1 MRKVYMFMTL
11 SLDGYFEGPN
21 HDISWHKVDGEFN
34 KFIVDSWLKE
44 LDLFI
49 WGRRTYQL
57 MESFWPGAESDPRY
71 QDDIHV
77 ARLMN
82 ATPKIVFSK
91 TLNKV
96 EEHGN
101 WKNVKLVNEF
111 SAEEMRRLKG
121 QPGKG
126 IWVGGSNLSLS
137 FIKEGLIDEFRFMI
151 SPVVIG
157 GGTPIFAG
165 LGQKLNLELVKTKQ
179 FKSGNVL
186 LYYKPVQIG

>member
-1 MRKVYMFMTL
+1 MFMTL

-34 KFIVDSWLKE
+34 KFIVDSWLNE

-57 MESFWPGAESDPRY
+57 MEAFWPEAESNPKY

-91 TLNKV
+91 TLDKV

-101 WKNVKLVNEF
+101 WKNVRLVKEF
-111 SAEEMRRLKG
+111 NAEEIRTLKE

-126 IWVGGSNLSLS
+126 IGVGGSNLSLS

-151 SPVVIG
+151 NPVIIG
-157 GGTPIFAG
+157 KGTPILDG
-165 LGQKLNLELVKTKQ
+165 LDRKLNLELIKTKQ
-179 FKSGNVL
+179 FKSGNVI
-186 LYYKPVQIG
+186 LYYKPSKA